1 MNRHVSK
8 RVCLGLQ
15 FPPPD
20 FNEDAEFI
28 SEIVPLAEV
37 KSPIRPS
44 TPLSSAVTLT
54 PGADDSTTEPLPESP
69 NKSNKIPCPYCKKLM
84 KGERGVRKH
93 IDFYGCPMAFGS
105 KMSESENE

>member
-20 FNEDAEFI
+20 FMEDTEFI
-28 SEIVPLAEV
+28 SEIVPLPEV
-37 KSPIRPS
+37 KSPIRPE
-44 TPLSSAVTLT
+44 TPLSSSAALT
-54 PGADDSTTEPLPESP
+54 PSADDSLAQSVQEGPI
-69 NKSNKIPCPYCKKLM
+69 KSNKIPCPYCKKLM

-93 IDFYGCPMAFGS
+93 IDFYGCPMAFSS
-105 KMSESENE
+105 KLTDNEQE

>member
-15 FPPPD
+15 FPGPD
-20 FNEDAEFI
+20 FAEDAEI
-28 SEIVPLAEV
+28 VSEIVPLPAV

-44 TPLSSAVTLT
+44 TPLSSAPELKSS
-54 PGADDSTTEPLPESP
+54 DDSTKLSP
-69 NKSNKIPCPYCKKLM
+69 SEGSNKSNKIPCPYCKKLM

-105 KMSESENE
+105 KMFENEHE

>member
-15 FPPPD
+15 FPAPD
-20 FNEDAEFI
+20 LTEDT
-28 SEIVPLAEV
+28 EIVPLPVA

-44 TPLSSAVTLT
+44 TPLSSAADLSPTC
-54 PGADDSTTEPLPESP
+54 DDSVKLSSPEGSA
-69 NKSNKIPCPYCKKLM
+69 KSNRIPCPYCKKLM

-93 IDFYGCPMAFGS
+93 IDFYGCPKAFGLE
-105 KMSESENE
+105 MLDNEND